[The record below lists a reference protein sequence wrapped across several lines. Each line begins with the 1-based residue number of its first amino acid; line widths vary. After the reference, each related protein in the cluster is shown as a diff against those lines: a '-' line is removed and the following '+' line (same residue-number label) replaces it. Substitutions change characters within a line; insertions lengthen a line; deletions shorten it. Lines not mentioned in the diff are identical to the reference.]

1 MPKYLCLPPALRD
14 MVSQHGGS
22 GLVVGL
28 SELSGPSTVWFV
40 LFAKGGLNVTSLS
53 ENKTL
58 IGRCKAYGRRIIP
71 STHLV
76 SEQNFSPSP
85 NPLLGTVLLY
95 ALHHLSHAV
104 ICLIK
109 SKTRTMKTV

>member
-1 MPKYLCLPPALRD
+1 
-14 MVSQHGGS
+14 MVVVGWWLDLVN
-22 GLVVGL
+22 LVVL
-28 SELSGPSTVWFV
+28 STVWFV

-95 ALHHLSHAV
+95 ALHHLSHTV